1 MPALLPADFPAAEIL
16 RGEGLT
22 TLLLGAAEADATIG
36 FINLMPNKVDTEVD
50 FLRLINASGR
60 NVEFVPIKMV
70 THKSRHAPA
79 EHLERFYSAF
89 DDVACRLDGVIITGA
104 PLDDVAFEDVTYWRE
119 ITAIMDWLH
128 ERRTPI
134 YNICWGAFAALYHWW
149 GIGMHRRDRKISGVY
164 VNRLTDSQSPLMRGI
179 ADGFSVPFSRFVT
192 WLDEEVDANEA
203 TVVVARGQEQGP
215 FVVASRTHPEYFITG
230 HPEYSALTLH
240 NEYHRDLGR
249 GMNPSLPENYYP
261 ENDPAQAPEATWKP
275 IGEAM
280 MRNWIEEV
288 IEYKQQRHD

>member
-50 FLRLINASGR
+50 FLRLINAAGR

-134 YNICWGAFAALYHWW
+134 YIYA
-149 GIGMHRRDRKISGVY
+149 
-164 VNRLTDSQSPLMRGI
+164 
-179 ADGFSVPFSRFVT
+179 
-192 WLDEEVDANEA
+192 
-203 TVVVARGQEQGP
+203 
-215 FVVASRTHPEYFITG
+215 
-230 HPEYSALTLH
+230 
-240 NEYHRDLGR
+240 
-249 GMNPSLPENYYP
+249 
-261 ENDPAQAPEATWKP
+261 
-275 IGEAM
+275 
-280 MRNWIEEV
+280 
-288 IEYKQQRHD
+288 